1 MRHDIPEDWDE
12 DPLIETDAAD
22 VDFDVDPLTIHEEG
36 EDTPDDEEIDAV
48 EPPDPDLANLIVE
61 FVEVVNARDMDSLA
75 ELLAPDAE
83 ATFLGGMSQAG
94 VVEGL
99 EDLIFRYPDLVLT
112 RGDLGST
119 PIAAVW
125 ILDADTDRY
134 RFVGMFTVDLS
145 DGDDDESRIGRLDYV
160 EEPPEDDLVLE
171 VPDDSERSEWDEWGT
186 LEES

>member
-1 MRHDIPEDWDE
+1 MRQDIPDDWDE
-12 DPLIETDAAD
+12 DEPVETDTID

-36 EDTPDDEEIDAV
+36 ENTPLDDEVDVA
-48 EPPDPDLANLIVE
+48 PPDPDLANLIVE
-61 FVEVVNARDMDSLA
+61 FVEVVNARDLDSLA

-83 ATFLGGMSQAG
+83 ATFLGGMSQAS
-94 VVEGL
+94 VVTGL
-99 EDLIFRYPDLVLT
+99 EELIFRYPDLVLT

-145 DGDDDESRIGRLDYV
+145 DDYDGTISRLDYV
-160 EEPPEDDLVLE
+160 EEPPEDDLVVE
-171 VPDDSERSEWDEWGT
+171 VPEDSERSEWDEWAT

>member
-1 MRHDIPEDWDE
+1 MRQDILDDWDE
-12 DPLIETDAAD
+12 DRPIETETLA
-22 VDFDVDPLTIHEEG
+22 VDFDVDPLTIHAEG
-36 EDTPDDEEIDAV
+36 EDYPGDDEVDLA
-48 EPPDPDLANLIVE
+48 PPDPDLANLIVE
-61 FVEVVNARDMDSLA
+61 FVDVVNARDMDSLA

-94 VVEGL
+94 VVTGL
-99 EDLIFRYPDLVLT
+99 EELIFRYPDLVLT

-145 DGDDDESRIGRLDYV
+145 DDYDGTISRLDYV
-160 EEPPEDDLVLE
+160 EEAPEEDLVIE
-171 VPDDSERSEWDEWGT
+171 VPEDSERSEWDEWAT

>member
-1 MRHDIPEDWDE
+1 MRQDIPDDWDE
-12 DPLIETDAAD
+12 DRLIETDTRG

-36 EDTPDDEEIDAV
+36 EDTPDDDEVDDVA
-48 EPPDPDLANLIVE
+48 PPDPDIANLIVE
-61 FVEVVNARDMDSLA
+61 FVDVVNARDMDSLA

-94 VVEGL
+94 VVTGL
-99 EDLIFRYPDLVLT
+99 EELIFRYPDLVLT

-125 ILDADTDRY
+125 ILDADTDHY

-145 DGDDDESRIGRLDYV
+145 DDYEGTIGRLDYV
-160 EEPPEDDLVLE
+160 EEPPEDDLVVE
-171 VPDDSERSEWDEWGT
+171 VPEDSERSEWDEWAT
-186 LEES
+186 LEEN